1 MATAAPLPAEVYA
14 VFCGGIEQAT
24 AQKIV
29 NGLTGAI
36 NSGTVKHV
44 HVLFQSAGGYVGDG
58 VFLYNF
64 FRSIPIELTLYNG
77 GQISSAGVVAYLG
90 ARKRLTTKSATF
102 MIHRSANS
110 PQFATASRLQHIAQ
124 TLILDDQRTET
135 IVREH
140 VKLPDELWDALA
152 TQDVYVSGEEGIEFG
167 ISHAVGEFSPPAG
180 SKVFNL
186 LF

>member
-1 MATAAPLPAEVYA
+1 MASPATLPAEVYA
-14 VFCGGIEQAT
+14 VFCGAIEQAT

-36 NSGTVKHV
+36 NSGTAKHV

-64 FRSIPIELTLYNG
+64 FRSIPIEVTFYNA

-90 ARKRLTTKSATF
+90 AKNRKTTKGATF
-102 MIHRSANS
+102 MLHRSTNS
-110 PQFATASRLQHIAQ
+110 PQFATATRLNHIAQ
-124 TLILDDQRTET
+124 TLVLDDQRTEA
-135 IVREH
+135 IVRDH
-140 VKLPDELWDALA
+140 VKLPSELWDALG
-152 TQDVYVSGEEGIEFG
+152 TQDVYVSGEEAIAYGIADG
-167 ISHAVGEFSPPAG
+167 LGDFSPPAG